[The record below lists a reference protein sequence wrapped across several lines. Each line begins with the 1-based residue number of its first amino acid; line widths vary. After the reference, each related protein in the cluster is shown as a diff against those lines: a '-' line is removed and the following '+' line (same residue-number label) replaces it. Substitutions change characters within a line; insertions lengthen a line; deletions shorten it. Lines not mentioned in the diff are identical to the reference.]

1 MEEVRQVG
9 RDEIGEEKGFSMDNA
24 ESSHL
29 HAFLHHTI
37 LYGKSGKIGQEKF
50 IETFHSLKLS

>member
-9 RDEIGEEKGFSMDNA
+9 RDGIGEEKGFSMDNA

-29 HAFLHHTI
+29 HAFWHYTI
-37 LYGKSGKIGQEKF
+37 LHGIKVGQEKF

>member
-9 RDEIGEEKGFSMDNA
+9 RDGIREEKGFSMDNV

-50 IETFHSLKLS
+50 IETFQSLKLS